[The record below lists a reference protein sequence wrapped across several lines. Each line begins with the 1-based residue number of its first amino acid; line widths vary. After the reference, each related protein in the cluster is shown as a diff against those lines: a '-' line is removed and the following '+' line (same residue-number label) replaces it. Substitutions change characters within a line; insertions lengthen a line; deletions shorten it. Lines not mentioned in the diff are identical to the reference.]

1 VTPALTWR
9 PPRRLLLVSAV
20 MVAGAA
26 AIFATHRDQTRE
38 LWNNLTGVPAAAL
51 ATAFGLVLCQLACQ
65 ACRLWAIL
73 PRDVALTLGRT
84 AYAFTVGEWL
94 NIFAPARAGDALK
107 VVLLNRV
114 AGAQPISLPKATGAV
129 LADKVIDVG
138 SLVLLCAATGLAG
151 LVRAGAEARLP
162 GAGVVLG
169 ALGAAVLAV
178 WGIRRLRP
186 HWLERLQRLRREVVT
201 GLTAL
206 RDPLRIVASTACSLG
221 AWVAELLALR
231 VLCGALGFPLT
242 PPQLVLALVAV
253 NLGVS
258 VPVSFANLG
267 VYEAALAFGLGQSGV
282 PLASAVAIATLHHA
296 LELGA
301 TNLGAAALSLW
312 ALARR
317 VPGRDPR
324 PSPAIS
330 DER

>member
-1 VTPALTWR
+1 M
-9 PPRRLLLVSAV
+9 LLVSAA
-20 MVAGAA
+20 MAAGAA
-26 AIFATHRDQTRE
+26 AILVTHRDETSE
-38 LWNNLTGVPAAAL
+38 LWSSLTGVPVAAL
-51 ATAFGLVLCQLACQ
+51 ATAFGLVLCQLSCQ

-129 LADKVIDVG
+129 LADKVIDLG
-138 SLVLLCAATGLAG
+138 SLILLCVATGLAG
-151 LVRAGAEARLP
+151 LLRAGAEAKLP
-162 GAGVVLG
+162 GVGLVL
-169 ALGAAVLAV
+169 LAV
-178 WGIRRLRP
+178 GGVGLAIWGIRRLRP
-186 HWLERLQRLRREVVT
+186 GWVARLQLARRELVT
-201 GLTAL
+201 GLAAL
-206 RDPLRIVASTACSLG
+206 KDPLRIAASTACSLG
-221 AWVAELLALR
+221 AWIAELVALR
-231 VLCGALGFPLT
+231 VLCAALGFPLT

-253 NLGVS
+253 NIGVS

-282 PLASAVAIATLHHA
+282 PLPSAVAIATLHHA

-301 TNLGAAALSLW
+301 TNVGAAVFALW

-317 VPGRDPR
+317 GPGRDPQ

-330 DER
+330 EER

>member
-1 VTPALTWR
+1 
-9 PPRRLLLVSAV
+9 
-20 MVAGAA
+20 MVAGAGV
-26 AIFATHRDQTRE
+26 ILATHRDQTRE
-38 LWNNLTGVPAAAL
+38 VWNNLTGVPVAAL
-51 ATAFGLVLCQLACQ
+51 ATAFALVLGQLTGQ

-129 LADKVIDVG
+129 LADKVIDFG
-138 SLVLLCAATGLAG
+138 SLILLCAATGLAG
-151 LVRAGAEARLP
+151 LVRAGTEAKLP

-169 ALGAAVLAV
+169 VVGGVALAV
-178 WGIRRLRP
+178 WGLRLLRP
-186 HWLERLQRLRREVVT
+186 HWFERLGVMRRELVT
-201 GLTAL
+201 GLAAL
-206 RDPLRIVASTACSLG
+206 RDPLRIAASTACSLG
-221 AWVAELLALR
+221 AWIAELLALR
-231 VLCGALGFPLT
+231 VLCAALGFPLT

-253 NLGVS
+253 NIGVS

-267 VYEAALAFGLGQSGV
+267 VYEAALTFGLGQSGV
-282 PLASAVAIATLHHA
+282 PLPSAVAIATLHHA

-317 VPGRDPR
+317 GSSREPQPR
-324 PSPAIS
+324 PATSEES
-330 DER
+330 